1 MINEPVWSKDGEKI
15 VYIMA
20 SSQESTGDLYIIN
33 SDGTGNRQL
42 SDYGSGVS
50 GPIFSPD
57 GLYVAFLLY
66 TYNED
71 RAIIEDTSIKTI
83 NIETGNTHDS
93 ASGYLVDFI
102 DWIEIDNLLK

>member
-1 MINEPVWSKDGEKI
+1 MWSKDGEKI
-15 VYIMA
+15 VYIVA
-20 SSQESTGDLYIIN
+20 SGQESTGDLYIIN

-42 SDYGSGVS
+42 TDYGSGVT

-57 GLYVAFLLY
+57 GMYIAFLLY

-71 RAIIEDTSIKTI
+71 KTIIEDTGIKII
-83 NIETGNTHDS
+83 NIETGNIYDS